1 MTQYPGG
8 FKIQCNEI
16 EEEEDG
22 IHTLLQRHQSP
33 SFVREVEEIEGTPA
47 HIKISMAFEPGIV
60 RLSALAVADE
70 ICEWPNKLPAFP
82 LFLCAPKT
90 AIQGVARS
98 SPSLRGLPFMTS
110 DNAMQ
115 RNFDQT
121 PSLSP
126 LISTFASR
134 APPYL
139 QPPHKC

>member
-8 FKIQCNEI
+8 FKIQCDEI

-70 ICEWPNKLPAFP
+70 ICEWPNKLPA
-82 LFLCAPKT
+82 
-90 AIQGVARS
+90 
-98 SPSLRGLPFMTS
+98 PSFSQSGDPG
-110 DNAMQ
+110 
-115 RNFDQT
+115 
-121 PSLSP
+121 
-126 LISTFASR
+126 SR
-134 APPYL
+134 A
-139 QPPHKC
+139 

>member
-1 MTQYPGG
+1 MDPLPYLTQRTSFMRPRGVFRTLNAFCIFLEPIVKFSWQQLPLTQYPGG
-8 FKIQCNEI
+8 FEIQCDKEL

-98 SPSLRGLPFMTS
+98 SLSL
-110 DNAMQ
+110 
-115 RNFDQT
+115 
-121 PSLSP
+121 
-126 LISTFASR
+126 
-134 APPYL
+134 
-139 QPPHKC
+139 